1 MATMED
7 ALALVPPKEADE
19 PKPGS
24 DDLLDPERRLELM
37 PLEDFID
44 YVMVPPE
51 EEQPLLVWTFEG
63 LVEHFVKRAK
73 GDDDLSEITKG
84 AMLEDAY
91 DEKMAYDT
99 AKEAAEGESLLQK
112 VAEWGIKKVIRLLF
126 NMLVKGVYRLLSWFI
141 REVVY
146 RAITGLVE
154 WLIRPVLMEAL
165 GFIGLNPELWPFI
178 AVLGGLSAFAYL
190 VYDKLNPKDKE
201 TLAGEGT
208 DESDLVQAATSGP
221 RDVSPR
227 TGAAYPNAAGAPDV
241 SGAADGSLGGL
252 ISRGEGGYSSVNKGA
267 AHGYAAG
274 TEDLEHMTVAEV
286 MAHQRAQDFNAV
298 GRYQIIKPTLAAAVQ
313 ALHLTGNELFNK
325 QTQDRIFEQYLIGIK
340 RHAIGDYI
348 SGKSND
354 INAAVLAASQE
365 WASVAAPVGA
375 RLNNG
380 GTGDGRV
387 SYYAGTAN
395 NRASISAAEMA
406 RALESAR
413 ASQSALG
420 SSTQVQAQ
428 TIMNKPGVVTA
439 PSMTNSQVNQA
450 TSAAQNSSAVPQPQG
465 DKTIVVGRNKELI
478 AVNTS

>member
-7 ALALVPPKEADE
+7 ALALVPPKAEDE

-63 LVEHFVKRAK
+63 LVEHFVNCAK

-91 DEKMAYDT
+91 DEKMAYET
-99 AKEAAEGESLLQK
+99 AREAAEGESLLQK
-112 VAEWGIKKVIRLLF
+112 VAEWGVKKVIRLLF
-126 NMLVKGVYRLLSWFI
+126 KMLLKGVYRLISWFI
-141 REVVY
+141 KEVVY

-178 AVLGGLSAFAYL
+178 AALGGLAAFAYL

-208 DESDLVQAATSGP
+208 DESDLVQHASSGL
-221 RDVSPR
+221 RDTGR
-227 TGAAYPNAAGAPDV
+227 TGAAYPNAAGAPEV
-241 SGAADGSLGGL
+241 AGAADSSLGGL

-267 AHGYAAG
+267 AHGYVSG

-354 INAAVLAASQE
+354 VNAAVLAASQE

-380 GTGDGRV
+380 GIGDGRT

-406 RALESAR
+406 RALDSAR

-420 SSTQVQAQ
+420 SSTQLQTQ

-439 PSMTNSQVNQA
+439 PSMTQSQVNHA
-450 TSAAQNSSAVPQPQG
+450 TSAAKSSNTVPQPQG

-478 AVNTS
+478 AVTTS